1 MADRIKRRRNA
12 VRNNLLNK
20 VIPSVEN
27 TLQRD
32 AVEDDE
38 IEAETNDSIQYA
50 TCINKILIKI
60 KRKIES
66 MNRGM

>member
-32 AVEDDE
+32 APQDE
-38 IEAETNDSIQYA
+38 NF
-50 TCINKILIKI
+50 ILDLYYLL
-60 KRKIES
+60 R
-66 MNRGM
+66 